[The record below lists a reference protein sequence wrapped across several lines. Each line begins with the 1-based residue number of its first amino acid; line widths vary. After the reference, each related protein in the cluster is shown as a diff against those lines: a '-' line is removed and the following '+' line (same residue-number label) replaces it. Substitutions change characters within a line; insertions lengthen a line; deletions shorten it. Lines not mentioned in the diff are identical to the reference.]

1 MTDTASGVQ
10 SPADPDSAATLI
22 HCRALSKYFNGEPAV
37 KELDLDIPPRCC
49 FGLLG
54 PNGAGKTTT
63 LRMLLGQSPR
73 SSGTLQLFGRDVDIS
88 RREIRQRTGIVPQA
102 DNLDPDFTVAEN
114 LRIYGL
120 YFRLPPAT
128 LEQRIPQLLK
138 MVELGHRSGDRINTL
153 SGGMK
158 RRLTLARALIN
169 DPDLLVLDEPT
180 TGLDPQA
187 RHMMWSLVH
196 RMKRGGKTIVLTTH
210 YMEEAERLCDE
221 LVIIDHGK
229 LLAQGSPVQLIQEH
243 CEKEVLEIR
252 DEIPD
257 DLAEQQP
264 PGGCRVERADDTLYV
279 YGNDTEQLLALAG
292 DLPQSTCLHRRSGLE
307 DVFLRLTGRALRS

>member
-1 MTDTASGVQ
+1 MTDTASGVH
-10 SPADPDSAATLI
+10 PPTDPDAAATLI

>member
-1 MTDTASGVQ
+1 MTDTASGVH
-10 SPADPDSAATLI
+10 PPTDPDAAATLI

-37 KELDLDIPPRCC
+37 KDLDLDIPPRCC

>member
-1 MTDTASGVQ
+1 
-10 SPADPDSAATLI
+10 
-22 HCRALSKYFNGEPAV
+22 
-37 KELDLDIPPRCC
+37 
-49 FGLLG
+49 
-54 PNGAGKTTT
+54 
-63 LRMLLGQSPR
+63 MLLGQSPR

>member
-1 MTDTASGVQ
+1 MTDTASGVH
-10 SPADPDSAATLI
+10 SPADPDAAATLI

>member
-1 MTDTASGVQ
+1 MTDTASGVH

-22 HCRALSKYFNGEPAV
+22 HCRALSKHFNGEPAV
-37 KELDLDIPPRCC
+37 KDLDLDIPPRCC

-229 LLAQGSPVQLIQEH
+229 LLAQGSPAQLIQEH

>member
-1 MTDTASGVQ
+1 MTDTASGVH
-10 SPADPDSAATLI
+10 SPADPDAAATLI
-22 HCRALSKYFNGEPAV
+22 HCRALSKHFNGEPAV
-37 KELDLDIPPRCC
+37 KDLDLDIPPRCC

-196 RMKRGGKTIVLTTH
+196 RMKR
-210 YMEEAERLCDE
+210 
-221 LVIIDHGK
+221 
-229 LLAQGSPVQLIQEH
+229 
-243 CEKEVLEIR
+243 
-252 DEIPD
+252 
-257 DLAEQQP
+257 
-264 PGGCRVERADDTLYV
+264 
-279 YGNDTEQLLALAG
+279 
-292 DLPQSTCLHRRSGLE
+292 
-307 DVFLRLTGRALRS
+307 